1 MVQSIALHHLFVF
14 GEWELPSAPYLRRA
28 AAADGADRGNVGTAP
43 YSGWKRPSGRTRRG
57 TQAPPYRDLAPQ
69 DTRGI
74 P

>member
-1 MVQSIALHHLFVF
+1 MSHFEMVQSIALHHLFVF
-14 GEWELPSAPYLRRA
+14 GEWELPS
-28 AAADGADRGNVGTAP
+28 GQ
-43 YSGWKRPSGRTRRG
+43 TRRG

>member
-1 MVQSIALHHLFVF
+1 MLCTIFLFLVSGSCLRHHICA
-14 GEWELPSAPYLRRA
+14 GA

-43 YSGWKRPSGRTRRG
+43 YSGWKRPSGRTRQG